1 MTKSIQNS
9 EFRIQNSKKTT
20 KSSKSTTME
29 ELLAS
34 HKPSFVT
41 LHKGDIVEGTITKL
55 TSSAILVDVNAKA
68 EALVLEKDKKILHN
82 ILSSLSRG
90 DKVSVQILNP
100 ESEMGNP
107 VVSLRRF
114 LDSNLW
120 NKLEE
125 LAKSKKAIDVTVDDV
140 IKGGLLVSGDGI
152 SGFLPNSQLSFASH
166 TITEGASKNIVGS
179 KIKAIVLEVDR
190 ATRKIIFSQS
200 HVLNREDFEKEIKGL
215 KTGQKVTATVTNITP
230 YGIFVSFAN
239 GEKVLDG
246 FLHISEISWEKVLD
260 TSSLYNTADTMEAA
274 ITGFD
279 KEARRVNLSVKKLK
293 TDPFDEKIKNFT
305 VDKKLNGTVLKILST
320 GVLLDLGDDVE
331 GFIRKEKIPPTVSYK
346 VGDLVN
352 VVVSQIDEKRRRV
365 MVVPVLLEKPIG
377 YR

>member
-1 MTKSIQNS
+1 MA
-9 EFRIQNSKKTT
+9 
-20 KSSKSTTME
+20 

-55 TSSAILVDVNAKA
+55 SSSVILVDVNAKA
-68 EALVLEKDKKILHN
+68 EAVVLEKDKRLLN
-82 ILSSLSRG
+82 SILSTLKVG
-90 DKVSVQILNP
+90 DKVAVQILNP

-114 LDSNLW
+114 LDSKLW

-125 LAKSKKAIDVTVDDV
+125 LSKSKKAIDVTVSDV

-166 TITEGASKNIVGS
+166 AKTQGSSQNIVGG

-200 HVLNREDFEKEIKGL
+200 HVLNQEDFEKEIKGI
-215 KTGQKVTATVTNITP
+215 KTGQKVTASVTNVTP
-230 YGIFVSFAN
+230 YGIFVSVPN
-239 GEKVLDG
+239 GERVVDG

-260 TSSLYNTADTMEAA
+260 TSSLYNTGDSIEAA
-274 ITGFD
+274 VTGFD

-293 TDPFDEKIKNFT
+293 IDPFDEKIKNFS
-305 VDKKLNGTVLKILST
+305 VDKKLSATVVKILST
-320 GVLLDLGDDVE
+320 GVLLDLGDEVE

-346 VGDLVN
+346 AGDIIN

-365 MVVPVLLEKPIG
+365 MAVPVLKEKPIG